1 MTCDGR
7 EEGNDELC
15 DSRWVSGQ
23 RDATSCRAAG
33 GDGSSYCPCDEAEE
47 DEET

>member
-33 GDGSSYCPCDEAEE
+33 GGWVELLPLRRG
-47 DEET
+47 